1 MHFWIDKVCKTPPIV
16 YESDSSKIIR
26 KYQQCGRLSKV
37 ELGCN
42 GKYTISMHF
51 WIDKVCKTPPIV
63 YESDSSKII
72 RKYQQCGRLSKV
84 ELGCNG
90 KYTITINMNL
100 RRLIHF

>member
-1 MHFWIDKVCKTPPIV
+1 
-16 YESDSSKIIR
+16 
-26 KYQQCGRLSKV
+26 
-37 ELGCN
+37 
-42 GKYTISMHF
+42 MHF